1 MDIQTLLPGFLRS
14 ANLCRY
20 EDGRILILDRR
31 RLPFEQEY
39 VECRTVEDVA
49 SALSAMVTQG
59 GGPLETA
66 LRTMIMAADQG
77 RDLDEAAALLAS
89 SRRTNRTMAHALEG
103 LLESCRQGADIRK
116 EVARILARY
125 DSCYEKMSY
134 YGSALISDGA
144 GILTTCFAE
153 HSFLLSVKRAVMEG
167 KDVRVYVNET
177 RPYLQGARLTAPAL
191 HEMGIR
197 CTLVTDGMGAGLM
210 KGGLVSLYMT
220 ACDLYMECGAVV
232 NKVGTLANAVAAK
245 RYGVPYYAFALEK
258 SPDRELELEYRNG
271 VEVLE
276 FCGKRIT
283 GEGIDALYPAFDVM
297 EKDLVSGV
305 VTPRGVEK

>member
-1 MDIQTLLPGFLRS
+1 MDIQSLLPEFLRS

-20 EDGRILILDRR
+20 EDGRIFILDRR
-31 RLPFEQEY
+31 RLPFEHEY

-49 SALSAMVTQG
+49 SALFLMVTQG
-59 GGPLETA
+59 GGPLETS
-66 LRTMIMAADQG
+66 LKTMVMAADQG
-77 RDLDEAAALLAS
+77 RNLDEAAAILAA
-89 SRRTNRTMAHALEG
+89 SRKTNRTMAHALQG
-103 LLESCRQGADIRK
+103 LLKACRHGSDIRT
-116 EVARILARY
+116 EVGRILEHY
-125 DSCYEKMSY
+125 DSCYERMSS
-134 YGSALISDGA
+134 YGRNLIPDGA

-153 HSFLLSVKRAVMEG
+153 HSFLLSVRRAVMDG
-167 KDVRVYVNET
+167 KDVEVYVNET

-191 HEMGIR
+191 QEMGIR

-210 KGGLVSLYMT
+210 KSGLACLYMT
-220 ACDLYMECGAVV
+220 ACDLYMESGAVV

-258 SPDRELELEYRNG
+258 SPDRELELEYRSG
-271 VEVLE
+271 DEVLE

-283 GEGIDALYPAFDVM
+283 ADGIGALYPAFDII

-305 VTPRGVEK
+305 VTPEGVEK